1 MEVNQQ
7 MEITNINVRKICSN
21 DKMKA
26 VCSVTFD
33 DALVIHD
40 IKVIESDSKT
50 FVAMPSRK
58 NKNGQYSDVA
68 HPINSELRTKL
79 EEAIIDEYQKALE
92 SMTE

>member
-1 MEVNQQ
+1 

-79 EEAIIDEYQKALE
+79 EEAVLKAYQNALE

>member
-1 MEVNQQ
+1 

-79 EEAIIDEYQKALE
+79 EKAIIDEYQKALE

>member
-40 IKVIESDSKT
+40 IKIIESDSKT

-79 EEAIIDEYQKALE
+79 EKAIIDEYQKALE